1 MGGKSSKQNAKT
13 PKEEEN
19 LEKNNIDY
27 VKKQQEEEEKKAREE
42 EEKKKNGNFYTIDN
56 TIKLSKKLINDF
68 DKEEDEE
75 MEVSNTTIELARDAV
90 RNHVRELTRRQ
101 NEKKLKPVVTIK
113 KEELTEIEEEIKEI
127 SKNRKIVEEKSEKIQ
142 KKNEEYLDNLKKD
155 LIRIDEKIKSKKT
168 VSSNDEHYNNTQH
181 ILKTKKEKVIQCLNE
196 NQNNPIVCTTYI
208 NDYHDYIMES
218 HLNKE

>member
-142 KKNEEYLDNLKKD
+142 KKK
-155 LIRIDEKIKSKKT
+155 
-168 VSSNDEHYNNTQH
+168 
-181 ILKTKKEKVIQCLNE
+181 
-196 NQNNPIVCTTYI
+196 
-208 NDYHDYIMES
+208 
-218 HLNKE
+218 